1 MRIKALILAVALGA
15 TLLTGCDFL
24 RKVAGRPTSADIT
37 ALREQIAAEEV
48 ARAARAKAIA
58 DSIAAVEK
66 WRADSLAAEE
76 AIRTVPGLAF
86 SIKSLG
92 GIYGKRPSSR
102 FLVIVGAFSNPD
114 FAAKRAAACAK
125 DGYPAEVIF
134 FRSGLRAVGILPSDE
149 AFFVT
154 DTLEKLRGGT
164 VCPPKSWILINE

>member
-1 MRIKALILAVALGA
+1 MRIKGLILAVALGA

-37 ALREQIAAEEV
+37 ALREQIAAEE
-48 ARAARAKAIA
+48 AARAKAVA
-58 DSIAAVEK
+58 DSIAALEK
-66 WRADSLAAEE
+66 WRADSLAAEQ

-86 SIKSLG
+86 SISSLG
-92 GIYGKRPSSR
+92 GIRGKRPSSKY
-102 FLVIVGAFSNPD
+102 LVIVGAFSNPD

>member
-1 MRIKALILAVALGA
+1 MRIKRLIIAAALAA

-37 ALREQIAAEEV
+37 ALRDKIAEEE
-48 ARAARAKAIA
+48 AARAKAVA

-92 GIYGKRPSSR
+92 GIYGKAPSSKY
-102 FLVIVGAFSNPD
+102 LIIVGAFSNPAY
-114 FAAKRAAACAK
+114 AAKTAAACASA
-125 DGYPAEVIF
+125 GYPAEVVF
-134 FRSGLRAVGILPSDE
+134 FRSGLRTVGILPSDE

-154 DTLEKLRGGT
+154 DTLEKLRGGAI
-164 VCPPKSWILINE
+164 CPPKSWILINE

>member
-1 MRIKALILAVALGA
+1 MRIKALILAVALGGA
-15 TLLTGCDFL
+15 LLTGCDFL

-37 ALREQIAAEEV
+37 ALRDKIAEEE
-48 ARAARAKAIA
+48 AARAKAVA
-58 DSIAAVEK
+58 DSIAAIEK

-76 AIRTVPGLAF
+76 ALRTVPGLAF

-92 GIYGKRPSSR
+92 GIYGKRPSSKY
-102 FLVIVGAFSNPD
+102 LVIVGAFSNPD